1 MGFKKRG
8 HKVGWVGK
16 GIDLGG
22 VDEQNGYNQSELYK
36 SFKKLIKSEKN
47 NVGYQW
53 GCRPWRCFCPIGG
66 I

>member
-47 NVGYQW
+47 NVGYQ
-53 GCRPWRCFCPIGG
+53 
-66 I
+66 